1 MHPELREHRHNG
13 GDRHHKN
20 SLACMASRYRV
31 LNSRRASFT
40 LWASAPSASIWA
52 SETPMTLSFWAS
64 ATTST
69 VCCLGAAALETMAG
83 AWPSSFI
90 TSILSSSTW
99 SRCPRPWANS
109 LDFFDTFL
117 IVAVTPLSVA
127 ITFTFV
133 DDFFIVGAAFSPFW
147 ECVRVVIR
155 DEARSTRRTFLFW
168 TPDWTLGERKEERDT
183 MAHNATHHTLTYKKK
198 AAKRNRQRCWSAPLT
213 KHPRLDRRRSVE
225 ALSFCA
231 VPTSFRQQ
239 QERALAVYKPRHQRR
254 ARSSAETPASLT
266 TFLTELDFKTWTSLQ
281 FPNAR
286 TLKP

>member
-1 MHPELREHRHNG
+1 MKMHPELREHRHNG
-13 GDRHHKN
+13 GDRYHEN
-20 SLACMASRYRV
+20 SLACIASRYRV

-52 SETPMTLSFWAS
+52 S

-83 AWPSSFI
+83 ARPSSFI

-109 LDFFDTFL
+109 LDLFDTFL

-133 DDFFIVGAAFSPFW
+133 DDFLIVGAAFSAFW

-183 MAHNATHHTLTYKKK
+183 MAHNATHHTLTYKK
-198 AAKRNRQRCWSAPLT
+198 
-213 KHPRLDRRRSVE
+213 
-225 ALSFCA
+225 
-231 VPTSFRQQ
+231 RQQ
-239 QERALAVYKPRHQRR
+239 K
-254 ARSSAETPASLT
+254 ETG
-266 TFLTELDFKTWTSLQ
+266 
-281 FPNAR
+281 NAADLLR
-286 TLKP
+286 LLNTRD